1 MFEGTPI
8 DLADQLDE
16 GAIGLPPERNIGQQA
31 HPKTQ
36 PEDISGPRI
45 RGIVNALLDNIRGA
59 PDGEKHH
66 TLRSNCLTLGGYL
79 HYIGWS
85 VDEAAEQAVSALPS
99 ADDWDQARD
108 TARWAVKRGMEKP
121 LHLEERPNPHPQP
134 QRPTEGPGAS
144 GEPPKDW
151 ESYNPPFSGD
161 APPLEAMPGV
171 APTEDAVASAFAAH
185 QAGLWVHDHT
195 RNCWFVWTGNR
206 WLTDQRNRAFH
217 EARTFARA
225 VRAAYSKPPNAMTK
239 IAFATAIE
247 RAARAEPILAVS
259 HEVWDTDPWLL
270 GTPRRRRRPP
280 HRPTAATQPAS
291 QHLAPYLRRARTAR
305 HAGAALA
312 SLPRQ
317 RDTRR

>member
-1 MFEGTPI
+1 
-8 DLADQLDE
+8 
-16 GAIGLPPERNIGQQA
+16 
-31 HPKTQ
+31 
-36 PEDISGPRI
+36 
-45 RGIVNALLDNIRGA
+45 
-59 PDGEKHH
+59 
-66 TLRSNCLTLGGYL
+66 
-79 HYIGWS
+79 
-85 VDEAAEQAVSALPS
+85 
-99 ADDWDQARD
+99 
-108 TARWAVKRGMEKP
+108 MEKP
-121 LHLEERPNPHPQP
+121 LQVEERPNPHPQP

-151 ESYNPPFSGD
+151 ESYNLPFSGD

-171 APTEDAVASAFAAH
+171 APTEDAVASAFAAR

-259 HEVWDTDPWLL
+259 HEVGIPTL
-270 GTPRRRRRPP
+270 GSSV
-280 HRPTAATQPAS
+280 HQTAPSTSAPANCC
-291 QHLAPYLRRARTAR
+291 HPARTTTSRAIPPSSLPAR
-305 HAGAALA
+305 HAGAALEA
-312 SLPRQ
+312 FLDSATQGDKELQGFLQ
-317 RDTRR
+317 RFFGYAIR